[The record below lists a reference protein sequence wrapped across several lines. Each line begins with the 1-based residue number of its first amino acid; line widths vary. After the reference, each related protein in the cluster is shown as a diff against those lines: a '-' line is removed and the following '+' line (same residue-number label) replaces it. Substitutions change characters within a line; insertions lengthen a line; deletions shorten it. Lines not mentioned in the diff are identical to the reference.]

1 VDERG
6 GLRILIVDDLRDFRV
21 AAQELFERRG
31 HVVVAA
37 VGSRDDALHAAVRL
51 APDLVLLDMRL
62 GAESGVDIARA
73 LAARCP
79 GLPVV
84 LMSMGD
90 LTVSSDI
97 VEASGARG
105 FLLKDRLLSTD
116 LRAFLET

>member
-6 GLRILIVDDLRDFRV
+6 GLRILIVDDLRDFRM

-31 HVVVAA
+31 HVVAA
-37 VGSRDDALHAAVRL
+37 VGSRDDALEAAVRL

-62 GAESGVDIARA
+62 DGESGVDIARA
-73 LAARCP
+73 LGARCP

-90 LTVSSDI
+90 LTVSSDL

-116 LRAFLET
+116 LRVFLET

>member
-1 VDERG
+1 VDKSG
-6 GLRILIVDDLRDFRV
+6 GLRILIVDDLRDFRI

-37 VGSRDDALHAAVRL
+37 VTSRNDALEAAVRL
-51 APDLVLLDMRL
+51 APDLVLVDMRL
-62 GAESGVDIARA
+62 GGESGVDTASA

-90 LTVSSDI
+90 LAISSELL
-97 VEASGARG
+97 EAYGARG

-116 LRAFLET
+116 LRTFLET